1 VLSSRSAS
9 PISRASDRVS
19 RLFALLLMAAPA
31 AHADLYRWVDPQ
43 TGSVKF
49 SNVPPP
55 ASQPGVE
62 VVPYTGPVPSRAGSG
77 RPDMAALEL
86 RWRELLGAISQ
97 SQLSPGNN
105 PEMQQ
110 RLREF
115 AEVGAELD
123 RLDPAGAPGRRAE
136 AQKAMRLL
144 LRDDDR

>member
-1 VLSSRSAS
+1 M
-9 PISRASDRVS
+9 
-19 RLFALLLMAAPA
+19 LLLLAAPA

-49 SNVPPP
+49 SNLPPP

-62 VVPYTGPVPSRAGSG
+62 VVPYTGPVPPRAGSG
-77 RPDMAALEL
+77 RSDMAALEL
-86 RWRELLGAISQ
+86 RWRELLGEISH

-110 RLREF
+110 RLRDF
-115 AEVGAELD
+115 AELGAELD
-123 RLDPAGAPGRRAE
+123 RLDPAGASGRRGE
-136 AQKAMRLL
+136 AQKAMRRL